1 MFNDRGDL
9 LLSSVRCTKVSN
21 GTTQLRNIVN
31 TTDASDNIITCE
43 TQLNIAKNGDKS
55 FIPSEDSQINLGSS
69 SYRWKSF
76 NGVEPSSLSLPS
88 DNLND
93 IIDISSYLSVLD
105 GSNANTYVAP
115 ANGWISITMSSCSGI
130 QAYITGLWGNQIV
143 RPTAGSVRFFMPVLK
158 NKTTN
163 ILIFGGTIDNARFI
177 PCQGNV

>member
-1 MFNDRGDL
+1 MVNNGANAFNG
-9 LLSSVRCTKVSN
+9 VSLYQASAHLA
-21 GTTQLRNIVN
+21 QLRPYSSTLSVQLGVSHRSF
-31 TTDASDNIITCE
+31 SDCYTSKI
-43 TQLNIAKNGDKS
+43 
-55 FIPSEDSQINLGSS
+55 
-69 SYRWKSF
+69 

-88 DNLND
+88 DNINN

-130 QAYITGLWGNQIV
+130 QAYITSLWGNQIV
-143 RPTAGSVRFFMPVLK
+143 RPTAGVVRFFMPVLK
-158 NKTTN
+158 NKTIN